1 MAPAQPQSFT
11 PPPTENLNGIPEELE
26 FEQDSNCILFL
37 YIRPWNLTPP
47 YQVLECCPRLSAPL
61 PAASALCCNARRVI
75 SEDKT
80 CFRLRS
86 KNLASTSNLT
96 LTATMNLSQ
105 NSSCSAPDSATCSA
119 LQPHAIDVASQWR
132 DENGR
137 VCPKSVNYAR
147 HCPKGHDLIPVNG
160 SDVTRWRK
168 PGAAV
173 LCRICH
179 GSYAYTHASHLLEC
193 SVAHCCGG
201 YFVCRMCV
209 TAIVGIGELSVSR
222 SLDDAAAM
230 DSFCMLVKLCA
241 SFVGT
246 VSQRTPQCCI
256 PRV

>member
-1 MAPAQPQSFT
+1 MGGKKIGVTRESVQLATCGISAFLVQ
-11 PPPTENLNGIPEELE
+11 NGWQNKMEVFSAL
-26 FEQDSNCILFL
+26 
-37 YIRPWNLTPP
+37 P
-47 YQVLECCPRLSAPL
+47 YSLVTVTVTLVSSCPSSAPL
-61 PAASALCCNARRVI
+61 PAACAAMHAGLSVRIRHALGWH
-75 SEDKT
+75 
-80 CFRLRS
+80 LRT
-86 KNLASTSNLT
+86 KNLASASNLT

-105 NSSCSAPDSATCSA
+105 NSLCSALDSATCSA
-119 LQPHAIDVASQWR
+119 LQPHAIDSASQWR

-160 SDVTRWRK
+160 SDVTLWRK

-179 GSYAYTHASHLLEC
+179 GSYAHTHASHSLEC

-230 DSFCMLVKLCA
+230 DSFCMLVKLCV

-256 PRV
+256 P